1 MITEKSERHESS
13 AMQVRLQEIQPHD
26 PGGKSLAAAG
36 NIDLI
41 KDVRVKVTVSVGQA
55 ELTVAELFALKDDSV
70 VELQAST
77 TDPVEILLDGKVIAR
92 GTLVAVGDRFGVGI
106 TEILP
111 ASGR

>member
-1 MITEKSERHESS
+1 MITEKSEKHESS

-26 PGGKSLAAAG
+26 AGGRSFAAG

-41 KDVRVKVTVSVGQA
+41 KDIKVKVTVSVGHA

-70 VELQAST
+70 IELQAAT
-77 TDPVEILLDGKVIAR
+77 TDPVEVLLDGKVVAR
-92 GTLVAVGDRFGVGI
+92 GSLVAVGDRFGVSI

-111 ASGR
+111 AEGR

>member
-1 MITEKSERHESS
+1 MLTEKSEKQESS

-26 PGGKSLAAAG
+26 AGGKNLVAG

-41 KDVRVKVTVSVGQA
+41 KDVKVKIMVSVGQA

-70 VELQAST
+70 IKLDAAT
-77 TDPVEILLDGKVIAR
+77 TDPVEVLLDGKVIAR
-92 GTLVAVGDRFGVGI
+92 GSLVAVGDRFGVSI

-111 ASGR
+111 AGGR

>member
-1 MITEKSERHESS
+1 MITEKSEKHESS

-26 PGGKSLAAAG
+26 PGGRSLAAG

-41 KDVRVKVTVSVGQA
+41 KDIKVKVTVSVGQA

-70 VELQAST
+70 IELQAAT
-77 TDPVEILLDGKVIAR
+77 TDPVEVLLEGKVIAR
-92 GTLVAVGDRFGVGI
+92 GSLVAVGDRFGVSI

-111 ASGR
+111 AAGR